1 MAKQLSKSGIST
13 GNTIEPGQITQ
24 SIDALTGTDAYDLT
38 VSGSLT
44 LSGSVFMETGSIF
57 YGTAS
62 VALNAIGGG
71 GGIPD
76 GPDTSV
82 QFKDGNAF
90 KGVSNFNY
98 DQSTDTLS
106 AGTGNFTTIIG
117 SVSADS
123 LRTPATINGSPS
135 TRSNASSS
143 IDQDGFAKFVS
154 ASIAGFTINTSEIKS
169 SGDLLRLKASGEITA
184 STGFLFGDKN
194 AAQYIQYDGASLVV
208 RGDLSVDQLF
218 LPALINGSPSDVTNA
233 SSSLLSDGFA
243 KFVSASIGGWDITT
257 GSIES
262 PSMIIRPEGIL
273 QTKNFAS
280 GQTGWKI
287 SAEGNGIAEFE
298 NAVIR
303 GTLRTTTFEKESVN
317 AVGGQLWIANSTT
330 ITGSVTANATTMSV
344 ANASGYVAGEILMSK
359 KIDNTGFTTEYILVN
374 SSSIDGSGAGP
385 DSTVGKIMVTR
396 GYDSGSTGDFVG
408 GISGISQSYT
418 DGQVLVSTGKIG
430 TGFIKLNASPNDTAT
445 PYMDITERTGSG
457 VYDVLLKAR
466 LGDLSGLANS
476 DYVFNRPNPGFGLA
490 TDNVF
495 LQGGIKATFGEIG
508 GFGISATTISSS
520 NNDLILSSSGE
531 ITASGGFLFGN
542 KAAAQYVQYDGASL
556 VVRGDLSVD
565 NIKTPAVINGSPST
579 FTNASSS
586 IDSQGF
592 ARFVSASIGGFEVNT
607 EQIKASNNQLVLS
620 SSGEFLAGNKSSNQ
634 YVEYDG
640 TNLVVRG
647 DLSVDSISTPA
658 LINGSPSTPS
668 NASSSISADGFAS
681 FKSAS
686 IAGFTVNETEIKS
699 TGDLLRLKASGDISA
714 SSGVLLGSKST
725 NQYLSYHPAS
735 GLEVKGNLS
744 VDQISTP
751 AGLSETEA
759 SSSIKADGFARFVS
773 ASIAGFDI
781 SDSTIKQFTPA
792 SSSISN
798 TNVSLTGFSLSG
810 NPSVSALTI
819 SNDTTNATSG
829 YVFTGFI
836 RRASGASTSDFTR
849 SGIGVDNASATFTV
863 GTNTLTLTNNT
874 ITGFN
879 FETSPQNGF
888 NFYKTSA
895 LSSTTFVSSSNV
907 SHPATESIL
916 IDAGNQKIV
925 VGGTSGNNL
934 ILNGANGTITASAA
948 NISGKI
954 TADEGAIGGTII
966 ESTKLKSSTNLPS
979 PDGNPAF
986 QLDSSGVISG
996 SDMLLRNVYNVG
1008 GTSTAFTLVDTIQGF
1023 FIGRNIGRQVVS
1035 NNTEFTAPYAAN
1047 NYALI
1052 YSEVFNLLPFE
1063 DKFLLAFTSLH
1074 ENTSTS
1080 TGQTADLSFR
1090 LATMNSGSANGANT
1104 YYNSWNNEVVLQDF
1118 NVTVRNNGALSPR
1131 SYSRNSQNAT
1141 ANNISIPS
1149 SHQAQTVRFSVY
1161 ARLSHTTC
1169 SAKIRGISLIAT
1181 NAFASDFQTT
1191 AVVAPEKG

>member
-71 GGIPD
+71 GGVPD
-76 GPDTSV
+76 GPDKSV

-98 DQSTDTLS
+98 DQNTDTLS

-218 LPALINGSPSDVTNA
+218 LPALIDGSPSNVTNA

-457 VYDVLLKAR
+457 VYDVELKAR

-565 NIKTPAVINGSPST
+565 NIKTPAVIKGSPST

-725 NQYLSYHPAS
+725 NQYLSYHPAL

-781 SDSTIKQFTPA
+781 SDSTIRQFTPA
-792 SSSISN
+792 SSSVSN

-810 NPSVSALTI
+810 LGSATPTI
-819 SNDTTNATSG
+819 SANTTNAANG
-829 YVFTGFI
+829 YVFTGYVKK
-836 RRASGASTSDFTR
+836 ASGATTSDFTR
-849 SGIGVDNASATFTV
+849 NGNPVDNASATFTV
-863 GTNTLTLTNNT
+863 GNSTLTLTNNT
-874 ITGFN
+874 VTGDN
-879 FETSPQNGF
+879 FEVSPQTNF
-888 NFYKTSA
+888 NFYTTDAFST
-895 LSSTTFVSSSNV
+895 TTFVSSSNV

-966 ESTKLKSSTNLPS
+966 ESTKLKSSNNLPT

-996 SDMLLRNVYNVG
+996 SDMLLRNVYDVG

-1035 NNTEFTAPYAAN
+1035 NNTEITKGYTGSSS
-1047 NYALI
+1047 YLLI
-1052 YSEVFNLLPFE
+1052 YSEVFQLLPFE
-1063 DKFLLAFTSLH
+1063 DKFLLSWTSRH
-1074 ENTSTS
+1074 
-1080 TGQTADLSFR
+1080 TGPSSGGTANLEFR
-1090 LATMNSGSANGANT
+1090 IATMVTGSSTTTTSA
-1104 YYNSWNNEVVLQDF
+1104 YDQWNNEAALRTPINVSF
-1118 NVTVRNNGALSPR
+1118 NAGSQAK
-1131 SYSRNSQNAT
+1131 SYSQNGRQT
-1141 ANNISIPS
+1141 ANQISIS
-1149 SHQAQTVRFSVY
+1149 SIYQGQTIRFGVY
-1161 ARLSHTTC
+1161 AQVSSGC
-1169 SAKIRGISLIAT
+1169 EAKVKGISLIAT

-1191 AVVAPEKG
+1191 QEVAPEKEGG